1 MLRPQ
6 SRHPS
11 AGAVSPRLTL
21 ACSLGVCADQG
32 IMMGIK
38 NVFTLCTKYR
48 GVLVQAHRA
57 RDLEEWLYVLDPLL
71 AGTLLSRAGQAK
83 K

>member
-1 MLRPQ
+1 
-6 SRHPS
+6 
-11 AGAVSPRLTL
+11 
-21 ACSLGVCADQG
+21 
-32 IMMGIK
+32 MMGIK